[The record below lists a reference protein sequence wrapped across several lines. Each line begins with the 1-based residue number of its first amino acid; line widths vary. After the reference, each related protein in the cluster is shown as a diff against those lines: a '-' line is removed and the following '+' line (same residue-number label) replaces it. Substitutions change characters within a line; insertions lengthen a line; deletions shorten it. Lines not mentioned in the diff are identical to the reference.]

1 MIEKNVKLSKI
12 ISWYKSL
19 NGAVE
24 NYGLDLNHIING
36 PRSINVSEDTNIS
49 FLSAKLEKNIE
60 QVLSETNCKVIIT
73 PKNILNSVESLKF
86 KKGKIFLLNDNPKEL
101 IVKFC
106 RFFLEFE
113 KPNEYENIHS
123 TVIIEKGA
131 KIGLNN
137 QIGSNVFISKN
148 SEIASNCTIGPNT
161 VIKNS
166 KIGSFVKIG
175 SNNTIGENGFGYNK
189 DESGEPDFFPHNGC
203 VIISNDVHIGNNNCI
218 DRGSLSDTIINKGV
232 KIDNLVHISHNVIIG
247 KNSFIIACSMI
258 AGSVVIEENCWVAPS
273 SSLRNNIKVGKNTVI
288 GMGSVVTKN
297 VQDNQTVLGSPAK
310 DISEFKSFIKKQK
323 K

>member
-1 MIEKNVKLSKI
+1 MIEKSIKLSKI
-12 ISWYKSL
+12 ITWYESL
-19 NGAVE
+19 NGVVE
-24 NYGLDLNHIING
+24 NYGLDVNHIING
-36 PRSINVSEDTNIS
+36 PRSINISEDTNIS
-49 FLSAKLEKNIE
+49 FLSSKIENNIE
-60 QVLSETNCKVIIT
+60 QVLSVTNCKVIII
-73 PKNILNSVESLKF
+73 PKNILNSVESLIS
-86 KKGKIFLLNDNPKEL
+86 KKGKIFLLNDKPKEL

-113 KPNEYENIHS
+113 KPNDYENIHS
-123 TVIIEKGA
+123 TAIIEKGA

-137 QIGSNVFISKN
+137 HIGPNVFISKN
-148 SEIASNCTIGPNT
+148 SEISSNCIIGANT

-166 KIGSFVKIG
+166 KLGNFIKIG

-189 DESGEPDFFPHNGC
+189 DEFGESDFFPHNGY
-203 VIISNDVHIGNNNCI
+203 VIIYDNVHIGNNNCI

-258 AGSVVIEENCWVAPS
+258 AGSAVIEENCWVAPS
-273 SSLRNNIKVGKNTVI
+273 SSIRNNIKVGKNTII

-297 VQDNQTVLGSPAK
+297 VKDNQTVLGSPAK
-310 DISEFKSFIKKQK
+310 DISEFKSFLKKK
-323 K
+323 